1 MPLSQGKKTVGA
13 TVTGEVQERIKR
25 VAELKHWS
33 VAQTL
38 GLFIDAYW
46 EQWERDIGVE
56 STPKAKTKKTKKESI
71 S

>member
-1 MPLSQGKKTVGA
+1 MTVKATKKTVGA
-13 TVTGEVQERIKR
+13 TVTDEVRDKIKR

-46 EQWERDIGVE
+46 EQWERDIGIDA
-56 STPKAKTKKTKKESI
+56 TPKDKTKKSKKESI
-71 S
+71 P